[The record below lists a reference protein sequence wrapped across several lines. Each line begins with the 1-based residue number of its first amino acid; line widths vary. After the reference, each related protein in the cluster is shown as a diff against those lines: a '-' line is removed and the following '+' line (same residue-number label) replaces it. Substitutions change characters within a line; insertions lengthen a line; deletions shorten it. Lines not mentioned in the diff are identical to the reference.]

1 MAGLQNNEHSCRT
14 QHNKNDNGKCT
25 IKEKTWTTPAVK
37 REVSAFNENKNKKHV
52 HVLRYVQVSLTVDR
66 QAQGL
71 RSNFVRGARALG
83 PPLLRGPWGR
93 YLDAMLHLNLIQVVK
108 LDFKYLS
115 KLSGKS
121 FTSVTW
127 SPDHTIQLVSNPSN
141 PPVLTITEQTLV
153 GDIFQVFSAGL
164 FSNLLT
170 SNAWSSRWGS

>member
-83 PPLLRGPWGR
+83 PPLLRGP
-93 YLDAMLHLNLIQVVK
+93 
-108 LDFKYLS
+108 
-115 KLSGKS
+115 
-121 FTSVTW
+121 
-127 SPDHTIQLVSNPSN
+127 
-141 PPVLTITEQTLV
+141 
-153 GDIFQVFSAGL
+153 
-164 FSNLLT
+164 
-170 SNAWSSRWGS
+170 